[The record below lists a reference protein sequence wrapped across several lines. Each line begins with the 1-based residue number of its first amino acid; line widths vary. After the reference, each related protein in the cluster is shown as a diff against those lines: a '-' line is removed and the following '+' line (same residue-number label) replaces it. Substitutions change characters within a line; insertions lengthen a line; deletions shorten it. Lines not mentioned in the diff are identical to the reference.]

1 MFGMYIRAY
10 VMQVS
15 PLKGPCN
22 RRTIERVNEYAP
34 QHSRI
39 FKEVRV
45 FARPI
50 SRSALLITNP

>member
-1 MFGMYIRAY
+1 MSQTAHVLRA
-10 VMQVS
+10 
-15 PLKGPCN
+15 LWLILLCA

-34 QHSRI
+34 RHSRI

-50 SRSALLITNP
+50 LRSALLITNP

>member
-1 MFGMYIRAY
+1 MYSCAR
-10 VMQVS
+10 VLQVS